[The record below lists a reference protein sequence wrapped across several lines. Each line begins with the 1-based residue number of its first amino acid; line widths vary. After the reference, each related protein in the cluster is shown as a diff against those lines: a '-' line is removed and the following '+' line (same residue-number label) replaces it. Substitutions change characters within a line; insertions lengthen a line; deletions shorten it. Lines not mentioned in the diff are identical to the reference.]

1 MPFLENFVVAYNYKN
16 GIVQFAVSPN
26 AEAGTNIDNGQPW
39 IEYINQLSGWE
50 IFWLVL
56 FFFVC
61 FVAILIALYCFWK
74 CFAAK
79 QDERAANAVLYSQ
92 VEDQLSLEAAS
103 RA

>member
-1 MPFLENFVVAYNYKN
+1 M
-16 GIVQFAVSPN
+16 SPN
-26 AEAGTNIDNGQPW
+26 AETGVNISNGQPW
-39 IEYINQLSGWE
+39 VEYINQLSGWE

-56 FFFVC
+56 FFLVC
-61 FVAILIALYCFWK
+61 IVAVVIAIYCFWR

-79 QDERAANAVLYSQ
+79 QEDREAKAVLYSQ